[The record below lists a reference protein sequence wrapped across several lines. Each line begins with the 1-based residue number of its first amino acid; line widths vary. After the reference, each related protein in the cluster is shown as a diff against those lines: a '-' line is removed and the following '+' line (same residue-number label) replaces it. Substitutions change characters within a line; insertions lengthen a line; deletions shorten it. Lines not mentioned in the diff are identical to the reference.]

1 MQLEVHD
8 LRSCEQHQN
17 YNQQLEEL
25 SAEEQTQMEEAAKNE
40 ETQVEPVN

>member
-1 MQLEVHD
+1 MQLEVRVLH
-8 LRSCEQHQN
+8 SCEQHQSC
-17 YNQQLEEL
+17 NQQLEEL